1 GRRDPRGGIEGIH
14 QDRRGG
20 LRSLRAWALPAHSL
34 LGEGSAGAV
43 EAPSDL
49 LAGLSPLVVVAI
61 LTAGGALACSA
72 LVRLAAGTRALLWI
86 LLAAQGVRVGL
97 TVLLYVVSV
106 HRWPI
111 LPSLH
116 VPGGFWSFALD
127 APAYH
132 ENGLRIAAFLHA
144 GEGFPLILVY
154 GAPFLVE
161 GRDFFDAV
169 GVLYWVL
176 GPHPL
181 YVPLINAILWSAAAT
196 LGYVLARDLRDE
208 AAGRL
213 AAGLVAFWPSGL
225 LWSSQLLKDSLMVAL
240 LLLAVL
246 LAREAWG
253 ARGGRAVAA
262 GLGLMLVAFVLTR
275 NRVYFAQTLIV
286 SAGLAAVAALPPP
299 GIGRGRAV
307 LRGLVVVL
315 VLIGSYAVARETI
328 AHALRQDRAAA
339 ILVYPPKAREPRVTE
354 GAPAETRRAPA
365 TLLEHLQVL
374 SEAVADRLNRRRQAF
389 LTYHGSQFAP
399 DVRFHDLG
407 DVVGFLPAGLLV
419 ALYGPLPWQWFPLGS
434 TGMLKVVSG
443 GESFLLLVLT
453 PMFLVATGRG
463 LRTRRFDAWL
473 IVLTAVI
480 LLIGLGLT
488 VPNLG
493 AIFRLRLASVVL
505 FAILGAAWGTPSWA
519 RRVVGP
525 R

>member
-1 GRRDPRGGIEGIH
+1 
-14 QDRRGG
+14 
-20 LRSLRAWALPAHSL
+20 L
-34 LGEGSAGAV
+34 SA
-43 EAPSDL
+43 
-49 LAGLSPLVVVAI
+49 LVVAAI

-86 LLAAQGVRVGL
+86 LLTAHGFRVGL
-97 TVLLYVVSV
+97 AVLLYVISV
-106 HRWPI
+106 QRWPV

-116 VPGGFWSFALD
+116 VPGGFWRFALD

-169 GVLYWVL
+169 GVLYWLL

-181 YVPLINAILWSAAAT
+181 YVPLMNAVLWSGAAT
-196 LGYVLARDLRDE
+196 VGYVLARDLRDE
-208 AAGRL
+208 AAGRV

-225 LWSSQLLKDSLMVAL
+225 LWSSQVLKDSLMVTI

-246 LAREAWG
+246 LAREVW
-253 ARGGRAVAA
+253 GGRPVMAGLALLPVAFVMTRNRGYFAETLIVAA
-262 GLGLMLVAFVLTR
+262 G
-275 NRVYFAQTLIV
+275 I
-286 SAGLAAVAALPPP
+286 AAVAALPAP

-307 LRGLVVVL
+307 LRGLAVVL
-315 VLIGSYAVARETI
+315 VLVGSYAVARETA
-328 AHALRQDRAAA
+328 AHALREDRAAA
-339 ILVYPPKAREPRVTE
+339 ILIYPPKAREPRVWD
-354 GAPAETRRAPA
+354 GAPATTIRPAPA
-365 TLLEHLQVL
+365 SPLEHLQAL
-374 SEAVADRLNRRRQAF
+374 SEAVANRLSRRRQAF

-407 DVVGFLPAGLLV
+407 DVVGFMPAGLLV

-434 TGMLKVVSG
+434 TGILKVVSG
-443 GESFLLLVLT
+443 GESLLLLALT
-453 PMFLVATGRG
+453 PMFLVATVRG

-473 IVLTAVI
+473 IVLTAAI
-480 LLIGLGLT
+480 LLLGLGLT

-493 AIFRLRLASVVL
+493 AIFRLRLPSIVL
-505 FAILGAAWGTPSWA
+505 LVILGAAWGAPSWA
-519 RRVVGP
+519 RRAAGG